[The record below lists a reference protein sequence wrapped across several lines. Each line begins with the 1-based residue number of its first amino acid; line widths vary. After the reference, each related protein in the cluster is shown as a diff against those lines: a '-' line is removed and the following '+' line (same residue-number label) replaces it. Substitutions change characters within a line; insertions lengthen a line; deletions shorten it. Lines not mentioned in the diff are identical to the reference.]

1 MEPGHTVYAEP
12 CASASPESG
21 KGFPYFWEGLSLFPN
36 LGEGVASFLNCNAL
50 VTGRRLV
57 LIMLKYQEVTV
68 NIKPTYL
75 ERCFRATSYTKEV
88 QKRILKLSTIKIIM
102 IQ

>member
-1 MEPGHTVYAEP
+1 MP
-12 CASASPESG
+12 SPVHRLLLRAGRVFSVSG
-21 KGFPYFWEGLSLFPN
+21 KGCLYFRISG
-36 LGEGVASFLNCNAL
+36 GVASFLNCNPL

-75 ERCFRATSYTKEV
+75 KRCFRATSYAKEV
-88 QKRILKLSTIKIIM
+88 QKRIVKLSTTKIIM
-102 IQ
+102 IK